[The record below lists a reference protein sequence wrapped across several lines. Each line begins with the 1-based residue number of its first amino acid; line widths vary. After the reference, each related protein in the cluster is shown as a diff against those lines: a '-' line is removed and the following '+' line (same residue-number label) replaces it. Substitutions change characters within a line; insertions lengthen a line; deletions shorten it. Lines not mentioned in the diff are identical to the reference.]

1 MILFQ
6 ALEAALDPNACG
18 FIVGTAGTVG
28 TGCID
33 DLQGIANICAQRP
46 NELWFHID
54 GAIGAVA
61 RCSKRLR
68 PLFNGFEHADSIAFD
83 LHKWLFVP
91 YECGCIL
98 IRDGELHKETFRQPP
113 ASYLSLLDGG
123 ITPTTGEHF
132 FSDYGLELSRN
143 MKSLKVWMTLKTY
156 GIETL
161 GQIMEQN
168 VDQVKYFIKLIEQH
182 SNQFEVLATGPL
194 NIVCFR
200 YIVLHT
206 SVIDVEILN
215 KLNKKILVTLQE
227 RGIAV
232 VSPFIIDND
241 KFALRMCIT
250 NHRTKMSDM
259 DDFMDK
265 LIQLTGE
272 LFKSTRIFIFKML
285 KDFIMK

>member
-1 MILFQ
+1 LISFQ
-6 ALEAALDPNACG
+6 ALEAALDPHSCG

-28 TGCID
+28 TGSID
-33 DLQGIANICAQRP
+33 DFQSIADLCATRP
-46 NELWFHID
+46 NDLWFHID

-68 PLFNGFEHADSIAFD
+68 PLLNGFERADSIAFD

-98 IRDGELHKETFRQPP
+98 IRNGQLHKSTFCQPP
-113 ASYLSLLDGG
+113 ASYLTLMDGG
-123 ITPTTGEHF
+123 ITPSEGEVF

-156 GIETL
+156 GIEKF

-168 VDQVKYFIKLIEQH
+168 VDQAKYFVKLIEQH
-182 SNQFEVLATGPL
+182 SDQFEVLATGPL

-200 YIVLHT
+200 YIVSHLN
-206 SVIDVEILN
+206 VIDLDILN
-215 KLNKKILVTLQE
+215 KLNKQLLVTVQE

-232 VSPFIIDND
+232 VSPIVINNE

-259 DDFMDK
+259 DWFMEQ
-265 LIQLTGE
+265 LIQLTNE
-272 LFKSTRIFIFKML
+272 ML
-285 KDFIMK
+285 NLPEYSFLKN

>member
-1 MILFQ
+1 
-6 ALEAALDPNACG
+6 LETVLDPHACG
-18 FIVGTAGTVG
+18 FIVGSAGTVG
-28 TGCID
+28 TGAID
-33 DLQGIANICAQRP
+33 DLPSLADICARRP
-46 NELWFHID
+46 NDLWFHID

-68 PLFNGFEHADSIAFD
+68 PLFNGFERADSIAFD

-98 IRDGELHKETFRQPP
+98 IRDGALHKSTFSQPP
-113 ASYLSLLDGG
+113 ASYLTLMDGG
-123 ITPTTGEHF
+123 ITPSEGEVF
-132 FSDYGLELSRN
+132 FSDYGLELSRG

-156 GIETL
+156 GTEKF

-168 VDQVKYFIKLIEQH
+168 VDQVQHFIKLIEQN

-200 YIVLHT
+200 CII
-206 SVIDVEILN
+206 SRSSNIDLNVLN
-215 KLNKKILVTLQE
+215 KLNKQILVNIQE

-232 VSPFIIDND
+232 VSPIVVDND

-250 NHRTKMSDM
+250 NHRTKRSDM
-259 DDFMDK
+259 DNFMEQ
-265 LIQLTGE
+265 LIQLADE
-272 LFKSTRIFIFKML
+272 LLNLSEYSFL
-285 KDFIMK
+285 KKE

>member
-1 MILFQ
+1 
-6 ALEAALDPNACG
+6 LETVLDPHACG
-18 FIVGTAGTVG
+18 FIVGSAGTVG

-33 DLQGIANICAQRP
+33 DLQGIAKICAQRP

-68 PLFNGFEHADSIAFD
+68 PLFNGFQHADSIAFD

-98 IRDGELHKETFRQPP
+98 IRDGALHKSTFSQPP
-113 ASYLSLLDGG
+113 ASYLTLMDGG
-123 ITPTTGEHF
+123 ITPSEGEVF
-132 FSDYGLELSRN
+132 FSDYGLELSRG

-156 GIETL
+156 GTEKF

-168 VDQVKYFIKLIEQH
+168 VDQVQHFITLIQQN

-200 YIVLHT
+200 CII
-206 SVIDVEILN
+206 SRSSNIDLNVLN
-215 KLNKKILVTLQE
+215 KLNKQILVNIQE

-232 VSPFIIDND
+232 VSPIVVDND

-250 NHRTKMSDM
+250 NHRTKRSDM
-259 DDFMDK
+259 DNFMK
-265 LIQLTGE
+265 QLIQLVDE
-272 LFKSTRIFIFKML
+272 LLNLSEYSFL
-285 KDFIMK
+285 KKE